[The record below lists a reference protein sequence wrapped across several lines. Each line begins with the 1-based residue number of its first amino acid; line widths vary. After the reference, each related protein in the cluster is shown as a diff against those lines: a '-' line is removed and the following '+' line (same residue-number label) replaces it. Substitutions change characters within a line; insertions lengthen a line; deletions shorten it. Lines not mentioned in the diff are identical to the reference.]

1 MQTDRTKNAIKIDS
15 HLFAIWVQGELA
27 KKSQNNLAKS
37 LDVSS
42 QTVIRWKQGDV
53 KQLYEETLQG
63 IADYRQVSL
72 QQVIQEFG
80 CEEKKTITNPIGIQ
94 EIIRQ
99 IEGLS
104 PHELV
109 IISRVATERLA
120 AIAESATA

>member
-1 MQTDRTKNAIKIDS
+1 MENDRTKNAIKIDA

-27 KKSQNNLAKS
+27 KKSQNKLAKS

-53 KQLYEETLQG
+53 KQLYEETLQA
-63 IADYRQVSL
+63 IADYRQMSFQEIL
-72 QQVIQEFG
+72 QEFG
-80 CEEKKTITNPIGIQ
+80 YKEKKPITNPISIQ

-99 IEGLS
+99 MEGLS

-120 AIAESATA
+120 AIAESASA